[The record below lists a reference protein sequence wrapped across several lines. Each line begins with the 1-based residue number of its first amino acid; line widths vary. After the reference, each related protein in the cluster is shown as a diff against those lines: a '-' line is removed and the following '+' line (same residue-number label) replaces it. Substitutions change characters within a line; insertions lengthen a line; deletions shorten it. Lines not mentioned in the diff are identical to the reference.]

1 MVMLSPFFL
10 FFHGRLARP
19 LSRTGMNFDIDLSRN
34 DKIVLTIDAQ
44 CGILWIRK
52 NKRKEYG
59 EMNRD
64 RVIRITKYLVDFM
77 FVAGILVTLTLPW
90 SIRWA
95 GTYLECL
102 AENYGEI
109 VTIYFVLGILALA
122 IIWELRKMFRT
133 VLARNCFV
141 RENVAALKHMSYYS
155 GLIVLMSIVR
165 TIVYTTIAMLVV
177 ILVFVIAGLFCQ
189 VLAQIFDQAIQYKE
203 ENDLTI

>member
-1 MVMLSPFFL
+1 
-10 FFHGRLARP
+10 
-19 LSRTGMNFDIDLSRN
+19 MNKD
-34 DKIVLTIDAQ
+34 TI
-44 CGILWIRK
+44 IK
-52 NKRKEYG
+52 
-59 EMNRD
+59 
-64 RVIRITKYLVDFM
+64 ITKYLVDIM
-77 FVAGILVTLTLPW
+77 FWAGILVTLTLPW
-90 SIRWA
+90 SIKWA
-95 GTYLECL
+95 GQYLDRL

-141 RENVAALKHMSYYS
+141 RENVASLKHMSYYS

-165 TIVYTTIAMLVV
+165 TIVYTTIAMLVI

-189 VLAQIFDQAIQYKE
+189 VLAQIFDEAVNYKE